1 MPPARRYVAV
11 VIGLVSTVALG
22 LLGFAFHFDALWTP
36 ALLARFQL
44 RDPGNTILPADLR
57 YNAAFKLAHIAAR
70 QPDVICIGTS
80 RAGTL
85 RDRMFEPYRFHN
97 ASFTAW
103 TTGQLLDVFEHL
115 TRDVR
120 PRVVIIAIDYFLFT
134 DRWNE
139 AYDVQ
144 RRMNYKALDY
154 VRFKFVNLIN
164 ALPSPVP
171 FQEQHRKDGFNRDGS
186 YLYPAAFVTL
196 AREKLQTA
204 QRLVESS
211 PGAPEMSP
219 RQKAPIVKLASLAR
233 QRGIRIVAV
242 QLPYVR
248 SAVDY
253 LDHDESYRVYAGIWR
268 EFESEQTA
276 SWLRGLGF
284 AFFDLAH
291 SPLADDPDNF
301 IDAFHPSET
310 GMARLLGQL
319 SKEPEFQTMFP
330 HLKAAE

>member
-1 MPPARRYVAV
+1 MPPARRYLALVF
-11 VIGLVSTVALG
+11 GLVLSVALG
-22 LLGFAFHFDALWTP
+22 LAGFAFHFDALWTP

-44 RDPGNTILPADLR
+44 RDPGNTVLPADLR

-80 RAGTL
+80 RAGTF
-85 RDRMFEPYRFHN
+85 RDWMFKPYRFYN
-97 ASFTAW
+97 AAFTAW

-115 TRDVR
+115 TRDAR
-120 PRVVIIAIDYFLFT
+120 PRVVIIAVDYFLFT
-134 DRWNE
+134 DLWND

-144 RRMNYKALDY
+144 RAMNYRALDY
-154 VRFKFVNLIN
+154 VHFKLAKLVD

-171 FQEQHRKDGFNRDGS
+171 FQEQHRTDGFNGDGS
-186 YLYPAAFVTL
+186 YLYPAGFVKL
-196 AREKLQTA
+196 AREKFQTA
-204 QRLVESS
+204 ERLVESS
-211 PGAPEMSP
+211 PGGPEMSP
-219 RQKAPIVKLASLAR
+219 RQKAPIVQLASLAR
-233 QRGIRIVAV
+233 QRGIKIVAV

-253 LDHDESYRVYAGIWR
+253 LDHDEAYRPYAGVWH

-284 AFFDLAH
+284 AFFDFAH

-301 IDAFHPSET
+301 IDAFHPSEK

-319 SKEPEFQTMFP
+319 SKQPEFQTMFP
-330 HLKAAE
+330 LIKAAE